1 MSRRPVLKRESSP
14 RRRYAARMPPE
25 DRRQQ
30 LLDAALGVI
39 LEQGYAGVSIE
50 AIARS
55 AGVTRPVVYDHFLNL
70 GALLG
75 ALFDREERSA
85 LAQLAEVVP
94 VDPGDEDPVH
104 VLASS
109 VGRFLRAV
117 ASRPATWRLILLPPD
132 GTPEMVRQHVEA
144 NRARTLSQIEQ
155 VVRWALTQ
163 PGWSCEID
171 PELAARAI
179 RAIGEEAGRTLL
191 IDPERYSP
199 ERYEQFV
206 EAAVGLLVL
215 RRH

>member
-1 MSRRPVLKRESSP
+1 
-14 RRRYAARMPPE
+14 MPPE

-55 AGVTRPVVYDHFLNL
+55 AGVTRPVVYDHFPNL
-70 GALLG
+70 GTLLG
-75 ALFDREERSA
+75 SLFDREEDSA
-85 LAQLAEVVP
+85 LAQLAAVFP
-94 VDPGDEDPVH
+94 ALPRAGDPVE
-104 VLASS
+104 VLAGA
-109 VGRFLRAV
+109 VGRFLEAV
-117 ASRPATWRLILLPPD
+117 ASRPATWRLILLPPE

-144 NRARTLSQIEQ
+144 NRTRTLAQIEQ

-163 PGWSCEID
+163 PGWSCDID

-191 IDPERYSP
+191 IDPDRYSP
-199 ERYEQFV
+199 ERYRQFV
-206 EAAVGLLVL
+206 EASLGLLVSG
-215 RRH
+215 RH

>member
-1 MSRRPVLKRESSP
+1 
-14 RRRYAARMPPE
+14 MPPE

-50 AIARS
+50 AIART
-55 AGVTRPVVYDHFLNL
+55 AGVTRPVVYDHFPNL

-75 ALFDREERSA
+75 ALFDREEESA

-94 VDPGDEDPVH
+94 TVPGAGDPVD
-104 VLASS
+104 VLARG
-109 VGRFLRAV
+109 VGRFLEAV
-117 ASRPATWRLILLPPD
+117 ASRPATWRLILLPPE
-132 GTPEMVRQHVEA
+132 GTPEMVRRHVEA
-144 NRARTLSQIEQ
+144 NRTRTLAQIEQ

-163 PGWSCEID
+163 PGWSCDVD

-206 EAAVGLLVL
+206 EATMSLLVS
-215 RRH
+215 RRR

>member
-1 MSRRPVLKRESSP
+1 
-14 RRRYAARMPPE
+14 MPPE
-25 DRRQQ
+25 ARRQQ

-55 AGVTRPVVYDHFLNL
+55 AGVTRPVVYDHFPNL
-70 GALLG
+70 GLLLK
-75 ALFDREERSA
+75 ALFDREEHTA

-94 VDPGDEDPVH
+94 DDPGAEDPID
-104 VLASS
+104 VLAGG
-109 VGRFLRAV
+109 VGRFLDAV

-144 NRARTLSQIEQ
+144 NRTRTLAQIEQ
-155 VVRWALTQ
+155 VVRWACSQ
-163 PGWSCEID
+163 PGWPSGID

-199 ERYEQFV
+199 ERYERFV
-206 EAAVGLLVL
+206 VAMMGLLGS
-215 RRH
+215 RPR

>member
-1 MSRRPVLKRESSP
+1 
-14 RRRYAARMPPE
+14 MPPE

-55 AGVTRPVVYDHFLNL
+55 AGVTRPVVYDHFPNL
-70 GALLG
+70 GTLLG
-75 ALFDREERSA
+75 KLFEREEQSA
-85 LAQLAEVVP
+85 LAQLAAVVP
-94 VDPGDEDPVH
+94 ADPGAQDPVE

-109 VGRFLRAV
+109 VGRFLQAV
-117 ASRPATWRLILLPPD
+117 ASRPASWRLILLPPE
-132 GTPEMVRQHVEA
+132 GTPEIVRQHVEA
-144 NRARTLSQIEQ
+144 NRARTLAQIEQ
-155 VVRWALTQ
+155 VVRWALIQ
-163 PGWSCEID
+163 PGWSCPID

-199 ERYEQFV
+199 GRYEQFV
-206 EAAVGLLVL
+206 EAAMGLLVSS
-215 RRH
+215 RH

>member
-1 MSRRPVLKRESSP
+1 
-14 RRRYAARMPPE
+14 MPPE

-39 LEQGYAGVSIE
+39 LEQGYSGVSIE

-55 AGVTRPVVYDHFLNL
+55 AGVTRPVVYDHFPNL

-75 ALFDREERSA
+75 ALFQREEHTA

-94 VDPGDEDPVH
+94 TDPGTDDPVE
-104 VLASS
+104 VLAGG
-109 VGRFLRAV
+109 VGRFLEAV
-117 ASRPATWRLILLPPD
+117 ASRPATWRLILLPPE
-132 GTPEMVRQHVEA
+132 GTPTVVRQHVEA
-144 NRARTLSQIEQ
+144 NRTRTLKQIEQ

-163 PGWSCEID
+163 PGWSCDLD

-191 IDPERYSP
+191 IDPESYPR
-199 ERYEQFV
+199 ERYERFV
-206 EAAVGLLVL
+206 ASAIGLLVSP
-215 RRH
+215 RH

>member
-1 MSRRPVLKRESSP
+1 MPRRPILKREPPP

-55 AGVTRPVVYDHFLNL
+55 AGVTRPVVYDHFPNL
-70 GALLG
+70 GMLL
-75 ALFDREERSA
+75 ASLLEREETTA
-85 LAQLAEVVP
+85 LTQLAEVVP
-94 VDPGDEDPVH
+94 SDPGSQDPIDI
-104 VLASS
+104 LSGS
-109 VGRFLRAV
+109 VGRFLRAI
-117 ASRPATWRLILLPPD
+117 ARRPATWRLILLPPE
-132 GTPEMVRQHVEA
+132 GTPEVVRRHVEA
-144 NRARTLSQIEQ
+144 SRARTLTQIED
-155 VVRWALTQ
+155 VVRWAVQQ
-163 PGWSCEID
+163 PGWRSDVD

-191 IDPERYSP
+191 IDPERYPP

-206 EAAVGLLVL
+206 QAALGLV
-215 RRH
+215 RPGRG

>member
-1 MSRRPVLKRESSP
+1 
-14 RRRYAARMPPE
+14 MPPE
-25 DRRQQ
+25 ARRQQ

-55 AGVTRPVVYDHFLNL
+55 AGVTRPVVYDHFPNL
-70 GALLG
+70 GTLLQ
-75 ALFDREERSA
+75 ALFDREEQSA
-85 LAQLAEVVP
+85 LAQLAEVFP
-94 VDPGDEDPVH
+94 SDPRAEDPAA
-104 VLASS
+104 VLAGG
-109 VGRFLRAV
+109 VGRFLDAV

-144 NRARTLSQIEQ
+144 NRTRTLAQIEQ
-155 VVRWALTQ
+155 VVRWACSQ
-163 PGWSCEID
+163 PGWPSGID

-199 ERYEQFV
+199 ERYERFV
-206 EAAVGLLVL
+206 VAMMGLLGS
-215 RRH
+215 RPR